1 MTSRLTVLDIVET
14 TNVAVADMRP
24 GRVALGLLVGAE
36 PALWE
41 SEALL
46 NANALFR
53 WLVSRGASK

>member
-1 MTSRLTVLDIVET
+1 MMPRLTGRDIVET
-14 TNVAVADMRP
+14 TNDAIA
-24 GRVALGLLVGAE
+24 AE
-36 PALWE
+36 PAPWE